1 MSLAMWKSKTCG
13 VKAQPR
19 GARYPAHGGGAN
31 SNVPCAKLIQP
42 TTTTLSTTS
51 SEKYSRDPYCADHDI
66 YSYTHLSSIVQS
78 MKQEFACLPLLYYIN
93 ILMLPKFLEHP
104 WAIQRFVTSCICK
117 HKRHDVYRVS
127 VL

>member
-1 MSLAMWKSKTCG
+1 MWKSKTCG

-51 SEKYSRDPYCADHDI
+51 SEKYSRDPYCADHDVC
-66 YSYTHLSSIVQS
+66 SYTKNSSQTSQQRSTEHETGIC
-78 MKQEFACLPLLYYIN
+78 MFAILYYIN
-93 ILMLPKFLEHP
+93 ILCYP
-104 WAIQRFVTSCICK
+104 S
-117 HKRHDVYRVS
+117 S
-127 VL
+127 